1 VNDGNAARIL
11 VKRFSRLSTVRSTR
25 AEGFER
31 MSRVPGVADG
41 VVAKDEEFAGGRPNQ
56 AGNAANQCR
65 LAGAVRACA
74 LSCVRFPP
82 PDARTTF
89 YIRTPK
95 CPREALPCRGVDT
108 FEAVL
113 TLPPC

>member
-1 VNDGNAARIL
+1 
-11 VKRFSRLSTVRSTR
+11 
-25 AEGFER
+25 

-41 VVAKDEEFAGGRPNQ
+41 VVAKDEEFAGGRPNE

-74 LSCVRFPP
+74 VRACASRH

-89 YIRTPK
+89 YIRTPSA
-95 CPREALPCRGVDT
+95 RDI
-108 FEAVL
+108 
-113 TLPPC
+113 